1 VVAAVVAARR
11 RDEAAEGGAPV
22 DPGIGT
28 VRRIFLYGLAFV
40 SLMFGALGLAMLL
53 AGAIDAALGRVVL
66 ASNDTRLA
74 IALAFTIVGV
84 PSWLAFAFVA
94 QRTVIQHDVERRSQ
108 ARRLYVDLVRAVA
121 LGVLIVTGIMISWM
135 LLRVDDAQGGPWGW
149 FVAWA
154 GVWLLHERLAATEPA
169 ATATTRLLDRLYLY
183 LGALLGL
190 YTLAFG
196 VMIAIQTPL
205 TAAYDDLIRET
216 VVESGW
222 SEDLRSGLGVAIV
235 GGLAWA
241 WHWLRF
247 LWRRDARSTMWFT
260 YIFLAGIAFGM
271 AATISPLAGSLYLV
285 LRWWFGNPEAATAA
299 EHFRDIPAIAAMF
312 VVGAAAW
319 GYHRAALR
327 EGLLGE
333 DTPWSQPERIYRY
346 LAATAGLVTL
356 ATGLTMLIAV
366 ALDAVTPKGD
376 ALLRGAD
383 AWRDSLV
390 LGITLVI
397 VGVPLWARYWFQ
409 TQQEATERGEVERS
423 SLPRRIFLFAIFGL
437 AALIAIVDLTVILYT
452 LFEGMLEGT
461 LSSEV
466 IRDPRWSV
474 ALVLVAGAVGV
485 HYWLVMRED
494 QAASAAE
501 VPEASGAVPVTVR
514 RRSVTVLAPD
524 GAEDLREVIAAIPG
538 VSLRAWRRLDAVSP
552 APVIDAARLDDLR
565 VAIAEADADQI
576 LVLVRDGTFEVI
588 PYRD

>member
-1 VVAAVVAARR
+1 
-11 RDEAAEGGAPV
+11 
-22 DPGIGT
+22 
-28 VRRIFLYGLAFV
+28 
-40 SLMFGALGLAMLL
+40 
-53 AGAIDAALGRVVL
+53 
-66 ASNDTRLA
+66 
-74 IALAFTIVGV
+74 
-84 PSWLAFAFVA
+84 
-94 QRTVIQHDVERRSQ
+94 
-108 ARRLYVDLVRAVA
+108 
-121 LGVLIVTGIMISWM
+121 
-135 LLRVDDAQGGPWGW
+135 
-149 FVAWA
+149 
-154 GVWLLHERLAATEPA
+154 
-169 ATATTRLLDRLYLY
+169 
-183 LGALLGL
+183 
-190 YTLAFG
+190 
-196 VMIAIQTPL
+196 
-205 TAAYDDLIRET
+205 
-216 VVESGW
+216 
-222 SEDLRSGLGVAIV
+222 
-235 GGLAWA
+235 
-241 WHWLRF
+241 
-247 LWRRDARSTMWFT
+247 
-260 YIFLAGIAFGM
+260 
-271 AATISPLAGSLYLV
+271 
-285 LRWWFGNPEAATAA
+285 
-299 EHFRDIPAIAAMF
+299 
-312 VVGAAAW
+312 
-319 GYHRAALR
+319 
-327 EGLLGE
+327 
-333 DTPWSQPERIYRY
+333 
-346 LAATAGLVTL
+346 
-356 ATGLTMLIAV
+356 MLIAV
-366 ALDAVTPKGD
+366 ALDAVTPEGD

-466 IRDPRWSV
+466 IRDTRWSV